1 MKRLIVILFI
11 FSLIIGNL
19 FCEETSKRDSEIK
32 NEAYL
37 SIGTVSG
44 IGLISGFAFAITD
57 AIGNSLKEEEAT
69 QEDKPFEAFSINLG
83 YNLFL
88 IDFLGLGGFLNF
100 ERVGSMNLISA
111 QLKVTA
117 QYGWTHFKFYHAL
130 SGGVL
135 FIDDDS
141 ITPMFDVTILGLKF
155 DFENFNIFLEASL
168 PSTAMLKLGA
178 GYYF

>member
-19 FCEETSKRDSEIK
+19 FCEETGKRDSDIK

-44 IGLISGFAFAITD
+44 IGLISGMAFAITD
-57 AIGNSLKEEEAT
+57 AIGNSLKEEEAAKDN
-69 QEDKPFEAFSINLG
+69 EPFEMFSINLG
-83 YNLFL
+83 YNIFL

-100 ERVGSMNLISA
+100 ERIGQMNLISA

-135 FIDDDS
+135 FIDDAAVS
-141 ITPMFDVTILGLKF
+141 PIFDVTILGLKL
-155 DFENFNIFLEASL
+155 DFENWNIFTEVSL